1 MLGTSKGNGFTAK
14 VAREREQ
21 CIEPRARAEGRAG
34 ARFFCWRKW
43 QEGEEGRKD
52 ASARKAAG
60 FSEGVELHQ
69 VRISAQ

>member
-1 MLGTSKGNGFTAK
+1 MLGTSKGNGFPAK
-14 VAREREQ
+14 VERESEQ
-21 CIEPRARAEGRAG
+21 CIEPRVRAEGRVG

-43 QEGEEGRKD
+43 QEGKD